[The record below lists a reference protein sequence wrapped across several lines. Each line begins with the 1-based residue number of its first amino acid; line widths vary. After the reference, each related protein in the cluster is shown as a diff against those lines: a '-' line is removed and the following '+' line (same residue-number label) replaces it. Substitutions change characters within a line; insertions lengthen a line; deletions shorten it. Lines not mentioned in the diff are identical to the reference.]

1 MGPGRGQLSHSSPTP
16 FAPVVSL
23 KNHRGAHAALQA
35 GGLRITRVGTLD
47 TRSYLQTPECA
58 AKIQN
63 CSLSC
68 STSFPAPESTDT
80 VITPAPHPS
89 SPHSSGDPCPCL
101 DGDTSTHLH
110 SDQASVCETWSEES
124 TSWVNQVWQP
134 NVTPEGGGQRLCSGS
149 RGWTR
154 SPHLSQVWGARSGVL

>member
-1 MGPGRGQLSHSSPTP
+1 MPLAPRPSKCPLPRGPQHGDIPTGIIQVLGSLVRCRFPDPSPATPGGRVWVGPGRGQLSHSSPTP

-23 KNHRGAHAALQA
+23 KNRLGAHAAPQA

-63 CSLSC
+63 CYLSC

-80 VITPAPHPS
+80 VITPAPRPPSPPYFWGPS
-89 SPHSSGDPCPCL
+89 SLP
-101 DGDTSTHLH
+101 
-110 SDQASVCETWSEES
+110 QW
-124 TSWVNQVWQP
+124 
-134 NVTPEGGGQRLCSGS
+134 
-149 RGWTR
+149 
-154 SPHLSQVWGARSGVL
+154 